1 VLEGFVLGERGH
13 LGLAH
18 TCVTPTRRYA
28 TDIARDNARASK
40 CACKEEKRDL
50 LRKSEQRRKIPSF
63 LKCFSSLVFQKTF
76 RRVHSI
82 SASSPDFESS
92 VNFRNAFSEIVI
104 IYFQVFTFNA
114 RYSSMTCVTL
124 TLTSP
129 VDFRGESTNETN
141 NLSRKVTSREGT
153 SSERAALHRDVAR
166 EVARWQHA
174 AGARARAHRRGY
186 RLGVA

>member
-1 VLEGFVLGERGH
+1 VARPSAADFCSAAVAVER
-13 LGLAH
+13 
-18 TCVTPTRRYA
+18 TP
-28 TDIARDNARASK
+28 IF
-40 CACKEEKRDL
+40 
-50 LRKSEQRRKIPSF
+50 F
-63 LKCFSSLVFQKTF
+63 LTNL
-76 RRVHSI
+76 
-82 SASSPDFESS
+82 
-92 VNFRNAFSEIVI
+92 

>member
-1 VLEGFVLGERGH
+1 VAVER
-13 LGLAH
+13 
-18 TCVTPTRRYA
+18 TP
-28 TDIARDNARASK
+28 IF
-40 CACKEEKRDL
+40 
-50 LRKSEQRRKIPSF
+50 F
-63 LKCFSSLVFQKTF
+63 LTNL
-76 RRVHSI
+76 
-82 SASSPDFESS
+82 
-92 VNFRNAFSEIVI
+92 

-114 RYSSMTCVTL
+114 RYSSTTYVTL

-129 VDFRGESTNETN
+129 VDFRGESTKPNETN